1 MTTAFGTEGVPGAV
15 FMCRKNELLGSIL
28 MALGAGLLLSLLFS
42 SELILAAL
50 GIGLLLCGLLW
61 AQRRSC

>member
-1 MTTAFGTEGVPGAV
+1 
-15 FMCRKNELLGSIL
+15 MCRKNELLGSAL

-42 SELILAAL
+42 SEVILAAV

-61 AQRRSC
+61 AQKRVC